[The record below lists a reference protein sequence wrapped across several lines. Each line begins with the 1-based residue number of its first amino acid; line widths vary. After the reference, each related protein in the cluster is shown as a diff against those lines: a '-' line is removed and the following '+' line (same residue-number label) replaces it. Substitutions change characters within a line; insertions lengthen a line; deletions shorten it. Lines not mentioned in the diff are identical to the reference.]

1 MTEWRNVGYLRK
13 PDRTFEYTLTLP
25 RPLADWDVWDYW
37 EKERIHSMAAH
48 LTHDDVLVD
57 VGAEHGWMSLVFASM
72 VGPSNLVLVE
82 PTDRFWPNIR
92 QTWERNFGGV
102 LPRAAWRGL
111 FAADTT
117 ATNLDSTP
125 WPAESVGP
133 LIDKL
138 AYTYIHEHPEC
149 PRVRVDAWVARTG
162 IVPTALT
169 IDVEGAEWEVL
180 LGGHE
185 VLDRYH
191 PKLWVS
197 VHPDLMLRDY
207 GSDAEGFMEYLVK
220 GFGYEATHL
229 ATDHEQHFVFL

>member
-1 MTEWRNVGYLRK
+1 MTEWRNVGYLRR
-13 PDRTFEYTLTLP
+13 PDRSFEYTVTLP

-37 EKERIHSMAAH
+37 EKERIHSMATH
-48 LTHDDVLVD
+48 LTSDDVLVD
-57 VGAEHGWMSLVFASM
+57 VGAEHGWMSIVFALM
-72 VGPSNLVLVE
+72 VGPENLVLVE

-92 QTWERNFGGV
+92 QTWERNFGAV

-117 ATNLDSTP
+117 ATMLDSTP
-125 WPAESVGP
+125 WPAESEGP
-133 LIDKL
+133 LIDRL

-149 PRVRVDAWVARTG
+149 PRVTVDDWVQASE

-180 LGGHE
+180 LGAQDLLWKH
-185 VLDRYH
+185 R

-207 GSDAEGFMEYLVK
+207 GDSAGEFIGWLTDI
-220 GFGYEATHL
+220 GYKPTHL
-229 ATDHEQHFVFL
+229 ATDHEQHYVFL